1 VCSDLVKASEAKVP
15 ASGNAA
21 TLVERAGSAM
31 KRFRL
36 STLMLLIVI
45 AALVVAL
52 AVQQQRAARREA
64 ELQNRLN
71 DHRKAQFSG
80 LNILPDYMKK

>member
-1 VCSDLVKASEAKVP
+1 
-15 ASGNAA
+15 
-21 TLVERAGSAM
+21 M

-36 STLMLLIVI
+36 GTLMLLIVI

-64 ELQNRLN
+64 ELQARQVRLEKENSYLKALVNRYLFEMQRARESL
-71 DHRKAQFSG
+71 H
-80 LNILPDYMKK
+80 

>member
-1 VCSDLVKASEAKVP
+1 
-15 ASGNAA
+15 
-21 TLVERAGSAM
+21 M

-52 AVQQQRAARREA
+52 AVQQQRAVRREA

-71 DHRKAQFSG
+71 DHLKSQFAG
-80 LNILPDYMKK
+80 LNILPDYMKNSIKPRLGGKTREAKEGTTN